1 MKDNDEKQSTRINRD
16 QIVTIGDLEN
26 FRKNLVE
33 EMKLIFT
40 PELRDSEKKWL
51 RSSEVRKLLGIS
63 AGTLQNFR
71 IKNLLPYKKIGGIV
85 FYKFEDLKMLLERK

>member
-1 MKDNDEKQSTRINRD
+1 MKDNEKEFQGVRRD

-33 EMKLIFT
+33 EIKSIFK